1 MRASEARVR
10 ALRPEGRVRALWPEG
25 RVRTLPPG
33 GRVRALRPG
42 GRMRVLRR
50 FGAGLLGLAAVA
62 IAMLLLAAPAS
73 AHAVVIASDPPDGAR
88 LAHSPA
94 SVRIRFDE
102 PVGLDLGYLRVVDA
116 SGQRVDA
123 GVASHPNSDGAAVQV
138 ALRSGLG
145 DGSYLASYRVTSAD
159 SHPVTGS
166 IRYVVGNGPLVTP
179 TGSSGSASGGAAVSS
194 ALAVSHWLSF
204 AGIAVVGGSW
214 LIFTVWPSGRYR
226 LAVRRLVWTG
236 WLVAV
241 AGAVGEFLMQGPY
254 SAGSGLGSALKGTL
268 LDATLHANSG
278 QLLSVRLVLIGVL
291 GFVLSALFAERSR
304 LNWTTELAAIVGVG
318 IVVTYAASGHSESVD
333 PRWLAVLVVSLHLAA
348 MIVWLGGLSVLVTAA
363 VTSWRAERGWVDE
376 PVTLEAVPATP
387 AELAASAQ
395 LAGPA
400 GGTAF
405 GGLAEPGRF
414 EQGRF
419 EQGRFEQGRFEQGR
433 FEQGRFEPDEPVPDG
448 AELDDY
454 EPDDYEHDAYE
465 YEPDDT
471 AELAAGL
478 PIFSRVA
485 LICVATLAITG
496 TLQAWREIRT
506 VDAIATTRY
515 GQLVLLKVAL
525 FGGIVVLGY
534 FTRRALARPAGDS
547 PLSRLR
553 RTLLIEV
560 AVGATV
566 LAATAVLISEPPGN
580 VALAAQRSKP
590 RQTTVA
596 VTAKSNAVVQVE
608 PGVHGPVQITIA
620 LTGGIKPTTVT
631 ASASLPAK
639 DLGPI
644 PLKLQAA
651 GSSSYTASGV
661 LLPSAGTWQIQ
672 VTVQTSEF
680 DSTTAVAKLKLY

>member
-1 MRASEARVR
+1 MSA
-10 ALRPEGRVRALWPEG
+10 
-25 RVRTLPPG
+25 
-33 GRVRALRPG
+33 
-42 GRMRVLRR
+42 LRR

-73 AHAVVIASDPPDGAR
+73 AHAVVVASNPPDGAR

-116 SGQRVDA
+116 SGQRVDS
-123 GVASHPNSDGAAVQV
+123 GQASHPNSDGAAIQV

-166 IRYVVGNGPLVTP
+166 IRYVVGNGPLVTA

-194 ALAVSHWLSF
+194 VLAVSHWLSF

-241 AGAVGEFLMQGPY
+241 AGAVGEFLLQGPY
-254 SAGSGLGSALKGTL
+254 SAGTGLGSTLRGAL

-318 IVVTYAASGHSESVD
+318 IVVTYAASGHSEAVD
-333 PRWLAVLVVSLHLAA
+333 PRWLAVLVVALHLAA
-348 MIVWLGGLSVLVTAA
+348 MIVWLGGLGVLGTAA
-363 VTSWRAERGWVDE
+363 VTGWRAERAGWADE
-376 PVTLEAVPATP
+376 SVAIEAVP
-387 AELAASAQ
+387 AELAAAQ
-395 LAGPA
+395 LA

-405 GGLAEPGRF
+405 GGLAER
-414 EQGRF
+414 
-419 EQGRFEQGRFEQGR
+419 
-433 FEQGRFEPDEPVPDG
+433 GRFEPDDYQPNDPGLDGSGLDGSGLDDPELDNYELDEYEADGPDG
-448 AELDDY
+448 YQSDDY
-454 EPDDYEHDAYE
+454 EADDYGYE
-465 YEPDDT
+465 ADDT

-485 LICVATLAITG
+485 LICIATLAVTG
-496 TLQAWREIRT
+496 TLQAWRGIRT

-525 FGGIVVLGY
+525 FVGIVVLGY
-534 FTRRALARPAGDS
+534 FARRALARPAGDS

-566 LAATAVLISEPPGN
+566 LAATAVLISQPPGN

-608 PGVHGPVQITIA
+608 PGVHGSVQITIG
-620 LTGGIKPTTVT
+620 LTGGIKPTAVA

-651 GSSSYTASGV
+651 GPGSYTASGV

-680 DSTTAVAKLKLY
+680 DSTTAVAKLKLN

>member
-1 MRASEARVR
+1 MRA
-10 ALRPEGRVRALWPEG
+10 
-25 RVRTLPPG
+25 
-33 GRVRALRPG
+33 
-42 GRMRVLRR
+42 MRR

-73 AHAVVIASDPPDGAR
+73 AHAVVVASDPPDGAR

-116 SGQRVDA
+116 TGQRVDA
-123 GVASHPNSDGAAVQV
+123 GAASHPNSDGAAIQV

-241 AGAVGEFLMQGPY
+241 AGAVGEFLLQGPY
-254 SAGSGLGSALKGTL
+254 SAGTGLGSALKGTL

-333 PRWLAVLVVSLHLAA
+333 PRWLAVLVVALHLAA
-348 MIVWLGGLSVLVTAA
+348 MIVWLGGLGVLVTAA
-363 VTSWRAERGWVDE
+363 VTSWRAERDGWVDE
-376 PVTLEAVPATP
+376 PVALEVVPSAPARSAASARLGAP

-395 LAGPA
+395 LAGPV

-419 EQGRFEQGRFEQGR
+419 E
-433 FEQGRFEPDEPVPDG
+433 PVDPGLDG
-448 AELDDY
+448 SGLDGSGLDGSGLDGQQDPELDDY
-454 EPDDYEHDAYE
+454 EADDYEADQPDDYQPDEYG

-485 LICVATLAITG
+485 LICIATLAVTG

-525 FGGIVVLGY
+525 FVGIVVLGY
-534 FTRRALARPAGDS
+534 FARRALARPAGDS

-566 LAATAVLISEPPGN
+566 LAATAVLISAAAGQRGARRAAEQAAADHGGGDRKVQRCGAGRAWRARVGTDHHRADRRDQADRGDRERQPAGQGPGAHPAEAAGGRVGQLHRVRGAAAVGRN
-580 VALAAQRSKP
+580 VADPGDRADVGVRLDDRGG
-590 RQTTVA
+590 
-596 VTAKSNAVVQVE
+596 QVE
-608 PGVHGPVQITIA
+608 A
-620 LTGGIKPTTVT
+620 
-631 ASASLPAK
+631 
-639 DLGPI
+639 
-644 PLKLQAA
+644 
-651 GSSSYTASGV
+651 V
-661 LLPSAGTWQIQ
+661 L
-672 VTVQTSEF
+672 EEEC
-680 DSTTAVAKLKLY
+680 